1 MITGDNSRLDWA
13 VGRVLNVGVMVSSAC
28 LAIGLGLSMFSIT
41 ADAARLLL
49 NAGLVVLMA
58 TPVGR
63 VVVSVREYALERDWA
78 FVLLTTIVLL
88 ELLGS
93 LLAAFRYRL

>member
-1 MITGDNSRLDWA
+1 MVTSDDSRLDRA
-13 VGRVLNVGVMVSSAC
+13 VGRVLNVGVTASSAC
-28 LAIGLGLSMFSIT
+28 LAIGLGLAMFGG
-41 ADAARLLL
+41 AAGAARLLL
-49 NAGLVVLMA
+49 NAGLVILMA

-63 VVVSVREYALERDWA
+63 VIISVSEYAFERDWV

-93 LLAAFRYRL
+93 LLAAFR

>member
-1 MITGDNSRLDWA
+1 MVTSDDSRLDRA
-13 VGRVLNVGVMVSSAC
+13 VGRVLNVGVTASSAC
-28 LAIGLGLSMFSIT
+28 LAIGLGLSMFGGT
-41 ADAARLLL
+41 AGAARLLL
-49 NAGLVVLMA
+49 DAGLVILMA

-63 VVVSVREYALERDWA
+63 VIISVSEYAFERDWV

-93 LLAAFRYRL
+93 VLAAYR

>member
-1 MITGDNSRLDWA
+1 MVTSDDSRLDRA
-13 VGRVLNVGVMVSSAC
+13 VGRVLNVGVTASSAC
-28 LAIGLGLSMFSIT
+28 LALGLGLSMFAGT
-41 ADAARLLL
+41 AGAAHLLL

-63 VVVSVREYALERDWA
+63 VVISVSEYAFERDWA

-88 ELLGS
+88 ELVGS
-93 LLAAFRYRL
+93 LLAAVR

>member
-1 MITGDNSRLDWA
+1 VTSDHSRLDRA
-13 VGRVLNVGVMVSSAC
+13 VGRVLNVGVTASSAC
-28 LAIGLGLSMFSIT
+28 LAIGLALSMFGGT
-41 ADAARLLL
+41 AGAARLLL
-49 NAGLVVLMA
+49 NAGLVILMA

-63 VVVSVREYALERDWA
+63 VIISVSEYAFERDWV

-93 LLAAFRYRL
+93 LLAAFR

>member
-1 MITGDNSRLDWA
+1 MDTSDDSRLDRA
-13 VGRVLNVGVMVSSAC
+13 VGRVLNVGVTASSAC
-28 LAIGLGLSMFSIT
+28 LGIGLGLSMFAGT
-41 ADAARLLL
+41 AGAAHLLL

-63 VVVSVREYALERDWA
+63 VIISVREYALERDWA

-88 ELLGS
+88 ELAGS
-93 LLAAFRYRL
+93 LLAAVR

>member
-1 MITGDNSRLDWA
+1 MVKSDDSRLDRA
-13 VGRVLNVGVMVSSAC
+13 IGRVLNVGVTASSTC
-28 LAIGLGLSMFSIT
+28 LAIGLGLSMFGAT
-41 ADAARLLL
+41 AGAASLML
-49 NAGLVVLMA
+49 NAGLVILMA

-63 VVVSVREYALERDWA
+63 VVVSVSEYAFERDWA

-93 LLAAFRYRL
+93 LLAAVRLS

>member
-1 MITGDNSRLDWA
+1 MVDSDNSRLDRA
-13 VGRVLNVGVMVSSAC
+13 VGRVLNVGVTASSAC
-28 LAIGLGLSMFSIT
+28 LAIGLGLSMSAVT
-41 ADAARLLL
+41 AGAAHLLL

-63 VVVSVREYALERDWA
+63 VVISVREYALERDWP

-88 ELLGS
+88 ELAGS
-93 LLAAFRYRL
+93 LLAAFR